1 MIARRSP
8 MFCQSCREVS
18 ASPSYVGG
26 LTVAVLDRINH
37 SHNPC
42 RRGDVHQVGN
52 IGAEKLQC

>member
-26 LTVAVLDRINH
+26 LTVEVLDRINH
-37 SHNPC
+37 SLPFLWFVLVF
-42 RRGDVHQVGN
+42 DVG
-52 IGAEKLQC
+52 